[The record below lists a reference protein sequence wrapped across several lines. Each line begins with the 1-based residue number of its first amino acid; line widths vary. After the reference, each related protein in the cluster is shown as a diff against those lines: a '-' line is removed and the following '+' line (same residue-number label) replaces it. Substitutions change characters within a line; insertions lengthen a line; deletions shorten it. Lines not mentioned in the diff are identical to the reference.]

1 MTTSK
6 KGFTPLIY
14 KPPQSV
20 INQIETQSIDST
32 VIKENIPDTGYPSNP
47 SPPTT
52 NLPSQ
57 RIILPPENI
66 SIGVQE
72 IFTVSVNGSGSTATY
87 TSNDYHGMV
96 TGDNV
101 VITGFNSIGFNGTYT
116 IQSYTLKTFTVN
128 NLNVGTDTNGSARN
142 YNNNC
147 GTIVIGEDGSTTID
161 VYLTFDEVLNASDY
175 KVEVIKID

>member
-1 MTTSK
+1 MGTSK

-14 KPPQSV
+14 RPSQYIK
-20 INQIETQSIDST
+20 NAIETKTIDST
-32 VIKENIPDTGYPSNP
+32 TIKENIPDTGYPPNP
-47 SPPTT
+47 APPTT
-52 NLPSQ
+52 ILPSQ
-57 RIILPPENI
+57 KIILPPENI